1 MITLARSVR
10 FEEVDAAG
18 IVFFARFFA
27 YAHEA
32 MEAFFADVDGGY
44 AGLIMTRRVGL
55 PAVKT
60 AAEYASPLRYGESF
74 RIETTATR
82 VGGRSADLRYVFAS
96 GDRHVA
102 VVTHTVVT
110 SDLVAMRSCEMPD
123 DVRRV
128 LERHLVEVS
137 EA

>member
-1 MITLARSVR
+1 MIAIERAVR

-18 IVFFARFFA
+18 IVFFARFFG

-44 AGLIMTRRVGL
+44 AGLIVARKVGL

-60 AAEYASPLRYGESF
+60 AAEYASPLRYGEVV
-74 RIETTATR
+74 RIETTSTR
-82 VGGRSADLRYVFAS
+82 IGGRSADLRYVFAC
-96 GDRHVA
+96 GARRVA

-110 SDLVAMRSCEMPD
+110 TDLSTMRSCEMPG
-123 DVRRV
+123 DVRGA
-128 LERHLVEVS
+128 LERHLAPVS
-137 EA
+137 GA

>member
-1 MITLARSVR
+1 MVPYERPVR

-18 IVFFARFFA
+18 IVFFARFFG

-44 AGLIMTRRVGL
+44 SGLILTRRIGL

-60 AAEYASPLRYGESF
+60 GAEFSSPLRYGDVA
-74 RIETTATR
+74 RIETTSTR
-82 VGGRSADLRYVFAS
+82 VGGRSADLRYVLTCGERLA
-96 GDRHVA
+96 A

-110 SDLVAMRSCEMPD
+110 TDLRSMRSCEMPA

-128 LERHLVEVS
+128 LERHLVT
-137 EA
+137 AA